1 LLGKRAREMHER
13 RKNEREKK
21 KRERGGGEGGEGGE
35 QERKCMCMSVH
46 VVDIGGTGSSP
57 AAKSDNPLPE
67 EFDQ

>member
-1 LLGKRAREMHER
+1 MKER
-13 RKNEREKK
+13 RRK
-21 KRERGGGEGGEGGE
+21 ERGGGEGEGGE

-46 VVDIGGTGSSP
+46 VVDIGGTGSSL